1 MTTVNAGEGQ
11 IQFLNESADFWRYD
25 IGVNV
30 IPADTINKRP
40 VVTWTEWQDR
50 PIPEELH
57 NRWKD
62 QRAFSNGMAIVP
74 GKLWHSI
81 EENKRALYLVFI
93 DADKRIAI
101 EEFCTRN
108 GKTVSLRELSQ
119 KFLIEQH
126 ADNPDKAHI
135 YFYSPIPFPQ
145 KTADST
151 LGLEV
156 KGLGKHGIAFCFPS
170 KHKDGMKYEIIG
182 TNRPVILTIEQSR
195 DLIQHIDQICI
206 KHKLQYLEKDTSGSS
221 YSYSPIVNNTLR
233 NIIRTLSIDTSK
245 KIPKGQR
252 HVTLISVANSLLFN
266 HLNKGKGE
274 TEKELKLFFEQ
285 VNYLLCEP
293 EPLPDNE
300 LCSIWNSAV
309 NFVSRIRE
317 NEKVKGKE
325 KALDGES
332 NNDTVKEENENPKK
346 SYYVQKYHESESL
359 AESLIISGK
368 PYFAVARPKPDNPSE
383 IQITFE
389 ESITLADETS
399 ELRPFELMSYM
410 NKPYLFRSNNELES
424 YLELAR
430 KENLDSLYI
439 KVKHIWKKYIDGDDF
454 HISICAAD
462 TVFTYFQ
469 DKIGLTHYLF
479 FIGNNTSGKSNNL
492 HVLHQLAYRNVT
504 STDMTSA
511 NIYQVLGSL
520 DEGQATI
527 CEDEA
532 DNIDENQEKM
542 RIYKNGYTVGFPV
555 LRTDTTYGR
564 KQFKFNTFCLKAYAA
579 ERLPDSLKAK
589 GFNQR
594 IIEIPCLYG
603 FPQYD
608 ISEVVNPAGEE
619 GYQNLLDEL
628 NEVRNLLFAYR
639 LLHFNDKIPNIE
651 LNIQNREK
659 QLFKPVLRIFQNTET
674 LRELLPVISK
684 YVSQKR
690 ENNANTLYAFLY
702 RTITDLIKAK
712 DTAELESGL
721 IWDTVIEL
729 LPGELISNKKLSYE
743 SPEFGTISQK
753 GIIEILMQVFGASP
767 SHNRREKRKLVFDM
781 SKLERLGK
789 VYDLS
794 IEVKVGKSVA
804 GVTDV
809 TDIGLDRHLSE
820 RSSGIE
826 MQEITNEND
835 NS

>member
-1 MTTVNAGEGQ
+1 MTLVDGEKSQ
-11 IQFLNESADFWRYD
+11 IQILNESADFWRYD

-30 IPADTINKRP
+30 IPADTVNKRP
-40 VVTWTEWQDR
+40 LVPWTEWQDR

-57 NRWKD
+57 NRWKEE
-62 QRAFSNGMAIVP
+62 RAFSNGIAIVP
-74 GKLWHSI
+74 GKVWHSK
-81 EENKRALYLVFI
+81 EVNKNILYLIFI
-93 DADKRIAI
+93 DTDKAIAI
-101 EEFCTRN
+101 EEFCTRE
-108 GKTVSLRELSQ
+108 GKTVSLREVSQ
-119 KFLIEQH
+119 KFLVEQH
-126 ADNPDKAHI
+126 ADSPDKAHI

-145 KTADST
+145 KTADSI
-151 LGLEV
+151 LGIEV

-170 KHKDGMKYEIIG
+170 KHKGGMRYEIIG
-182 TNRPVILTIEQSR
+182 TNQPITLTIEQAR
-195 DLIQHIDQICI
+195 ELIQHIDQICI
-206 KHKLQYLEKDTSGSS
+206 KHKLQYLEKDTFGSS
-221 YSYSPIVNNTLR
+221 YSCSSNVSSNLR
-233 NIIRTLSIDTSK
+233 NIIRMLSIDTTL

-266 HLNKGKGE
+266 HLENKGKGK
-274 TEKELKLFFEQ
+274 TEKELRQFFEQ
-285 VNYLLCEP
+285 INHLLCEP
-293 EPLPDNE
+293 EPLPDIE
-300 LCSIWNSAV
+300 LYSIWNSAV

-317 NEKVKGKE
+317 NEKAKE
-325 KALDGES
+325 KENARS
-332 NNDTVKEENENPKK
+332 NNYTGQEENEKPKK
-346 SYYVQKYHESESL
+346 SYYIQKYRELESL
-359 AESLIISGK
+359 AESVIIGGK
-368 PYFAVARPKPDNPSE
+368 SYFALVRPKPDDPSE

-389 ESITLADETS
+389 DSIILTDETT
-399 ELRPFELMSYM
+399 ELRPYEVMSYM
-410 NKPYLFRSNNELES
+410 NKPYQFRSNDEFEL
-424 YLELAR
+424 YLERAR
-430 KENLDSLYI
+430 KETLGSLYR
-439 KVKHIWKKYIDGDDF
+439 KVKVIWKKYIDGDDF

-462 TVFTYFQ
+462 TIFTYFQ

-492 HVLHQLAYRNVT
+492 HVLHQLGYRNVT

-542 RIYKNGYTVGFPV
+542 RIYKNGYTAGFPV

-564 KQFKFNTFCLKAYAA
+564 KQFKFNTFCLKAFAA

-594 IIEIPCLYG
+594 IIELPCLYG
-603 FPQYD
+603 FPQHD

-628 NEVRNLLFAYR
+628 NKTRNLLFVYR

-702 RTITDLIKAK
+702 RTITDLIRAK
-712 DTAELESGL
+712 DTAELESSL
-721 IWDTVIEL
+721 IWDTIIDL

-743 SPEFGTISQK
+743 SSEFGTISQK

-767 SHNRREKRKLVFDM
+767 SQSRREKRKLVFNM
-781 SKLERLGK
+781 AKLERLGK
-789 VYDLS
+789 VYNLS
-794 IEVKVGKSVA
+794 IEVKVGQS
-804 GVTDV
+804 VTDVTQV
-809 TDIGLDRHLSE
+809 TDIGLDKHLGE
-820 RSSGIE
+820 
-826 MQEITNEND
+826 
-835 NS
+835 

>member
-1 MTTVNAGEGQ
+1 MTLIDGEKSD
-11 IQFLNESADFWRYD
+11 IHNLNESADFWRYD

-30 IPADTINKRP
+30 IPADTVNKRP
-40 VVTWTEWQDR
+40 IVSWSEWQDR

-57 NRWKD
+57 NKWKED
-62 QRAFSNGMAIVP
+62 GIFSDGIAIVP
-74 GKLWHSI
+74 GKVWHSKV
-81 EENKRALYLVFI
+81 EDKNKLYLIFI
-93 DADKRIAI
+93 DADKAIAI
-101 EEFCTRN
+101 EELCTRD
-108 GKTVSLRELSQ
+108 GKTVSLRDASQ

-145 KTADST
+145 KTADSI
-151 LGLEV
+151 LGLEI

-170 KHKDGMKYEIIG
+170 KHKAGMRYELIG
-182 TNRPVILTIEQSR
+182 TSQPVRLTIEQAR
-195 DLIQHIDQICI
+195 GLIQYIDQICI
-206 KHKLQYLEKDTSGSS
+206 KHRLQYLEKDTFGSS
-221 YSYSPIVNNTLR
+221 YFCSPNVGNTLR
-233 NIIRTLSIDTSK
+233 NIVRTLTIDTTV
-245 KIPKGQR
+245 KIPRGQR

-266 HLNKGKGE
+266 HLENKRKGKSE
-274 TEKELKLFFEQ
+274 TELKQFFEQ
-285 VNYLLCEP
+285 INHLLCEP
-293 EPLPDNE
+293 EPLPENE
-300 LCSIWNSAV
+300 LYSIWNSAV
-309 NFVSRIRE
+309 KFVSKTRE
-317 NEKVKGKE
+317 NEKAKE
-325 KALDGES
+325 MENATDDNS
-332 NNDTVKEENENPKK
+332 NDNNEQKENKKSKK
-346 SYYVQKYHESESL
+346 SYYVQKHRDLESL
-359 AESLIISGK
+359 AESIIISGK
-368 PYFAVARPKPDNPSE
+368 PYFAVARPKPNNSSE

-389 ESITLADETS
+389 ESIALADETT
-399 ELRPFELMSYM
+399 EFKPYELMSYM
-410 NKPYLFRSNNELES
+410 NKPYQFRSNEEFES
-424 YLELAR
+424 YLETAK
-430 KENLDSLYI
+430 KETLDSLYRI
-439 KVKHIWKKYIDGDDF
+439 VKSIWRKYIDGDDF

-462 TVFTYFQ
+462 TIFTYFQ

-542 RIYKNGYTVGFPV
+542 RIYKNGYTIGFPV

-564 KQFKFNTFCLKAYAA
+564 KQFKFNTFCLKAFAA
-579 ERLPDSLKAK
+579 ERLPDSLRAK

-603 FPQYD
+603 FPQHD
-608 ISEVVNPAGEE
+608 ISEVINPAGEE
-619 GYQNLLDEL
+619 GYQSLLDEL
-628 NEVRNLLFAYR
+628 NETRNLLFAYR
-639 LLHFNDKIPNIE
+639 LLHSNDKIPNIE

-659 QLFKPVLRIFQNTET
+659 QLFKPVLRVFQGTET

-702 RTITDLIKAK
+702 RTITDLIRAK
-712 DTAELESGL
+712 DTAELESSL
-721 IWDTVIEL
+721 IWDTIIDL

-743 SPEFGTISQK
+743 SSEFGTISQK

-767 SHNRREKRKLVFDM
+767 SQSRREKRKLVFNM
-781 SKLERLGK
+781 AKLERLGK

-794 IEVKVGKSVA
+794 IEVKVGQS
-804 GVTDV
+804 VTDVTHV
-809 TDIGLDRHLSE
+809 TDIGLDKHLGE
-820 RSSGIE
+820 
-826 MQEITNEND
+826 
-835 NS
+835 

>member
-1 MTTVNAGEGQ
+1 MTLVDGQKSQ
-11 IQFLNESADFWRYD
+11 IQILNESADLWRYD

-30 IPADTINKRP
+30 IPADTVNKRP
-40 VVTWTEWQDR
+40 TVSWIEWQDK

-57 NRWKD
+57 NKWKEE
-62 QRAFSNGMAIVP
+62 RAFSDGIAIVP
-74 GKLWHSI
+74 GKVWHSKI
-81 EENKRALYLVFI
+81 EDKNTLYLIFI
-93 DADKRIAI
+93 DADKAIAL
-101 EEFCTRN
+101 EELCTRD
-108 GKTVSLRELSQ
+108 GKTVSLGDVSQ

-145 KTADST
+145 KTADSI

-170 KHKDGMKYEIIG
+170 KHKDGMRYEIIG
-182 TNRPVILTIEQSR
+182 TNNPVTLTIEQAR
-195 DLIQHIDQICI
+195 ELIQHIDQICI
-206 KHKLQYLEKDTSGSS
+206 KHKLQYLEKDTFGSS
-221 YSYSPIVNNTLR
+221 YSYSPNVSNNLR
-233 NIIRTLSIDTSK
+233 NIVRTLTIDTTVR
-245 KIPKGQR
+245 IPDGQR

-266 HLNKGKGE
+266 HLENKRKGKS
-274 TEKELKLFFEQ
+274 EKELKQFFEQ
-285 VNYLLCEP
+285 INRLLCEP

-300 LCSIWNSAV
+300 LYSIWNSAV

-317 NEKVKGKE
+317 NEKAKEKE
-325 KALDGES
+325 KAANGKS
-332 NNDTVKEENENPKK
+332 NNDPAQENQKPKK
-346 SYYVQKYHESESL
+346 SYYVQKHREVESL
-359 AESLIISGK
+359 AESIIIAGK
-368 PYFAVARPKPDNPSE
+368 PYFAVARPKPDTPRE

-389 ESITLADETS
+389 ETITLADGTT
-399 ELRPFELMSYM
+399 ELRPYELMSYM
-410 NKPYLFRSNNELES
+410 NKPYLFKSNEEFES
-424 YLELAR
+424 YLQMAR
-430 KENLDSLYI
+430 KETLDTLYRR
-439 KVKHIWKKYIDGDDF
+439 VKSIWKKYIDGDDF
-454 HISICAAD
+454 HISICTAD
-462 TVFTYFQ
+462 TIFTYFQ

-520 DEGQATI
+520 DEGQVTI

-532 DNIDENQEKM
+532 DNIDESQEKM

-564 KQFKFNTFCLKAYAA
+564 KQFKFNTFCLKAFAA

-594 IIEIPCLYG
+594 IIELACLYG

-619 GYQNLLDEL
+619 GYQYLLDEL
-628 NEVRNLLFAYR
+628 NETRNLLFVYR
-639 LLHFNDKIPNIE
+639 LLHFNDKISNIE

-684 YVSQKR
+684 YVGQKR

-702 RTITDLIKAK
+702 RTITDLIKTK
-712 DTAELESGL
+712 DTTELESSL
-721 IWDTVIEL
+721 IWDTIIDL

-743 SPEFGTISQK
+743 SSEFGTISQK

-767 SHNRREKRKLVFDM
+767 SHNRREKRKLVFNM
-781 SKLERLGK
+781 AKLERLGK
-789 VYDLS
+789 VYDLL
-794 IEVKVGKSVA
+794 IEVKVGQS
-804 GVTDV
+804 VTDV
-809 TDIGLDRHLSE
+809 TDVTHIGLDKHLRE
-820 RSSGIE
+820 QPPGIE
-826 MQEITNEND
+826 TQEIGHKND
-835 NS
+835 